1 MRNCC
6 FLLIIFLLGMPGYS
20 QDEEE
25 ANLDICNDSL
35 YLELKKKDINELQE
49 REYVYYMNY
58 DKSCN
63 RMKEAKYKK
72 DKQATNKALKAFSN
86 ILGIAVSIAALVFI
100 IILINNQ
107 SSSG

>member
-1 MRNCC
+1 MKNCC
-6 FLLIIFLLGMPGYS
+6 FLLIFFLFLLPGYS

-49 REYVYYMNY
+49 REYVYFMNY
-58 DKSCN
+58 DKACN

-72 DKQATNKALKAFSN
+72 DKDATGRALKAFST
-86 ILGIAVSIAALVFI
+86 ILGIALSVASLILMI
-100 IILINNQ
+100 YLINEY
-107 SSSG
+107 S